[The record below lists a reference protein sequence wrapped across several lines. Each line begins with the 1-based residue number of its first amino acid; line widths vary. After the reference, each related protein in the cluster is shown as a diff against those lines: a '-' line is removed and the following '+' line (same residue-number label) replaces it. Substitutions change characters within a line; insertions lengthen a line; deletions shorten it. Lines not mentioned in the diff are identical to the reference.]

1 MDLKKES
8 IKSILSDKRGSTLIE
23 VIVSVL
29 IVAIAFVPLL
39 IGLNAALKVN
49 RRAEAELYAENA
61 ATNLVE
67 ITKTYGT
74 DGLKALADEQGLD
87 NTKGIAKLIDGAT
100 MTKNPSGNIFTITD
114 INSGTDKVYSA
125 VIEFTNW
132 DDKQNDFSG
141 YPAIEGVADALIVNV
156 AEDKLD
162 QIINYYWDYARTNY
176 NTSVTKEQL
185 KNNVSSWLKREI
197 KISCVQGTGD
207 DASKI
212 IINKIVTYRA
222 ENVEING
229 NYLYQTASNTGPA
242 TPYECQGDRPPIKK
256 ESLPQSVIVT
266 FKPLRDGQ
274 GKDYRLADD
283 VILLDKEVSG
293 VLHLYSFCEN
303 GATLKND
310 GYAVTVKFD
319 DISTDAITDRYGY
332 SNLNFV
338 VSDCTREDT
347 FGSGTTGKQSKMRDV
362 KVTIKD
368 ADGNQLFEKTTSM
381 IEVE

>member
-1 MDLKKES
+1 MDLKRKRFTR
-8 IKSILSDKRGSTLIE
+8 ILRDERGSTLIE

-39 IGLNAALKVN
+39 IGLHAALRVN
-49 RRAEAELYAENA
+49 GRAEVELYAENV

-74 DGLKALADEQGLD
+74 DGMKALAEAQGLNSSD
-87 NTKGIAKLIDGAT
+87 GIAKLISGAT
-100 MTKNPSGNIFTITD
+100 MTKNPSGNIFTVTN
-114 INSGTDKVYSA
+114 INSGTDKVYNA

-141 YPAIEGVADALIVNV
+141 YPAVEGVADALIVNV
-156 AEDKLD
+156 GQDKVD
-162 QIINYYWDYARTNY
+162 EIINYYWNYAHDNY
-176 NTSVTKEQL
+176 NTNVTKEQL
-185 KNNVSSWLKREI
+185 KNNVDSWLKREI

-212 IINKIVTYRA
+212 IFSKVVTYTA

-229 NYLYQTASNTGPA
+229 NYLYQSASNTGPA
-242 TPYECQGDRPPIKK
+242 TPFECQEKQITKK
-256 ESLPQSVIVT
+256 PTVPQSIIVT

-274 GKDYRLADD
+274 GKDYQLADD
-283 VILLDKEVSG
+283 VILVDKEVSG
-293 VLHLYSFCEN
+293 TLHLYSFCEN
-303 GATLKND
+303 GATLKDD
-310 GYAVTVKFD
+310 GYAVTVKFND
-319 DISTDAITDRYGY
+319 TSSDAITDRYGY
-332 SNLNFV
+332 SNLNFDV
-338 VSDCTREDT
+338 TDGTPEAT
-347 FGSGTTGKQSKMRDV
+347 FGSGTTGKQSKMRNI

-368 ADGNQLFEKTTSM
+368 SDDNQLFEKTTSM

>member
-1 MDLKKES
+1 MDLRRKRF
-8 IKSILSDKRGSTLIE
+8 IRILRDERGSTLIE

-39 IGLNAALKVN
+39 IGLHASLRVN
-49 RRAEAELYAENA
+49 RRAEVELYAENV

-74 DGLKALADEQGLD
+74 DGMKALAEAQGLNSSD
-87 NTKGIAKLIDGAT
+87 GIAKLISGAT
-100 MTKNPSGNIFTITD
+100 MTKNSSGNIFTVTN
-114 INSGTDKVYSA
+114 INSGTDKVYNA

-141 YPAIEGVADALIVNV
+141 YPAVEGVADALIVNV
-156 AEDKLD
+156 GQDKVD
-162 QIINYYWDYARTNY
+162 EIINYYWNYAHDNY
-176 NTSVTKEQL
+176 NTNVTKEQL
-185 KNNVSSWLKREI
+185 KNNVDSWLKREI

-212 IINKIVTYRA
+212 IFSKVVTYTA

-229 NYLYQTASNTGPA
+229 NYLYQSASNTGPA
-242 TPYECQGDRPPIKK
+242 TPFECQEKQITKK
-256 ESLPQSVIVT
+256 PTVPQSIIVT

-274 GKDYRLADD
+274 GKDYQLADD
-283 VILLDKEVSG
+283 VILVDKEVSG
-293 VLHLYSFCEN
+293 TLHLYSFCEN
-303 GATLKND
+303 GATLKDD
-310 GYAVTVKFD
+310 GYAVTVKFND
-319 DISTDAITDRYGY
+319 TSSDAITDRFGY
-332 SNLNFV
+332 SNLNFDV
-338 VSDCTREDT
+338 TDCTSEAT
-347 FGSGTTGKQSKMRDV
+347 FGSGTTGKQSKMRNI

-368 ADGNQLFEKTTSM
+368 SDDNQLFEKTTSM

>member
-1 MDLKKES
+1 MDLKRKRFTR
-8 IKSILSDKRGSTLIE
+8 ILRDERGSTLIE

-39 IGLNAALKVN
+39 IGLHAALRVN
-49 RRAEAELYAENA
+49 RRAEVELYAENV

-74 DGLKALADEQGLD
+74 DGMKALAEAQGLNSSD
-87 NTKGIAKLIDGAT
+87 GIAKLISGAT
-100 MTKNPSGNIFTITD
+100 MTKNSIGNIFTVTN
-114 INSGTDKVYSA
+114 INSGTDKVYNA

-141 YPAIEGVADALIVNV
+141 YPAVEGVADALIVNV
-156 AEDKLD
+156 GQDKVD
-162 QIINYYWDYARTNY
+162 EIINYYWNYAHDNY
-176 NTSVTKEQL
+176 NTNVTKEQL
-185 KNNVSSWLKREI
+185 KNNVDSWLKREI

-212 IINKIVTYRA
+212 IFSKVVTYTA

-229 NYLYQTASNTGPA
+229 NYLYQSASNTGPA
-242 TPYECQGDRPPIKK
+242 TPFECQEKQIAKK
-256 ESLPQSVIVT
+256 SAVPQSIIVT

-274 GKDYRLADD
+274 GKDYQLSDD
-283 VILLDKEVSG
+283 VILVDKEVSG
-293 VLHLYSFCEN
+293 TLHLYSFCEN
-303 GATLKND
+303 GATLKDD
-310 GYAVTVKFD
+310 GYAVTVKFND
-319 DISTDAITDRYGY
+319 TSSDAITDRFGY
-332 SNLNFV
+332 SNLNFDV
-338 VSDCTREDT
+338 TDCTSEAT
-347 FGSGTTGKQSKMRDV
+347 FGSGTTGKQSKMRNI

-368 ADGNQLFEKTTSM
+368 SDDNQLFEKTTSM

>member
-1 MDLKKES
+1 MDLKRKRLTR
-8 IKSILSDKRGSTLIE
+8 ILRDERGSTLIE

-39 IGLNAALKVN
+39 IGLHAALRVN
-49 RRAEAELYAENA
+49 RRAEVELYAENV

-74 DGLKALADEQGLD
+74 DGMKALAEAQGLNSSD
-87 NTKGIAKLIDGAT
+87 GIAKLISGAT
-100 MTKNPSGNIFTITD
+100 MTKNSSGNLFTVTN
-114 INSGTDKVYSA
+114 INSGTDKVYNA

-141 YPAIEGVADALIVNV
+141 YPAVEGVADALIVNV
-156 AEDKLD
+156 GQDKVD
-162 QIINYYWDYARTNY
+162 EIINYYWNYAHDNY

-185 KNNVSSWLKREI
+185 KNNVDSWLKREI

-212 IINKIVTYRA
+212 IFSKVVTYRA

-229 NYLYQTASNTGPA
+229 NYLYQSATNTGPA
-242 TPYECQGDRPPIKK
+242 TPFECQEKQIAKK
-256 ESLPQSVIVT
+256 SAVPQSIIVT

-274 GKDYRLADD
+274 GKDYQLADD
-283 VILLDKEVSG
+283 VILVDKEVSG
-293 VLHLYSFCEN
+293 TLHLYSFCEN
-303 GATLKND
+303 GATLKDD
-310 GYAVTVKFD
+310 GYAVTVKFND
-319 DISTDAITDRYGY
+319 TSSDAITDRFGY
-332 SNLNFV
+332 SNLNFDV
-338 VSDCTREDT
+338 TDCTPEAT
-347 FGSGTTGKQSKMRDV
+347 FGSGTTGKQSQMRNI

-368 ADGNQLFEKTTSM
+368 SDDNQLFEKTTSM